1 MSIACRLRAAGLAAA
16 LLLATGVS
24 AGRGVPVA
32 RADAAATTVTVNARA
47 GLATVPATGI
57 GVNDAVWDS
66 QLGTTTISDLLK
78 TAGVQMMRYPG
89 GSYGDI
95 YHWQDNTAPGGFV
108 APNTNFD
115 TFMGSVQRVG
125 AQPIIIANYGTG
137 TPEEAAAWVQ
147 YANVTRGYG
156 ARFWEIGNELYGNGH
171 YGADWEADNH
181 PDKSPAAYANGVV
194 AYSDAMKAV
203 DPSIKVG
210 AVLTMPANW
219 PDGLVGSGDA
229 GTWNQTVLSIA
240 GSKIDFVDLH
250 WHPANTTAADV
261 LTKSSQIPDAIY
273 QVRQEIARFAG
284 ANAASIGISLTE
296 TNSIVGVDTQPG
308 ALYFADTTAGL
319 LENGV
324 FTVDWWDVHN
334 GGASISTVAGQTDFG
349 DSGLFSSATCLQ
361 GGCEPAL
368 NTPFAPFYSLGI
380 LSTFAHPGDQMIR
393 AGTDQPLVAAHAVR
407 RANGDVAV
415 LLVNKDPDNA
425 HPVTIDYAGLTPAA
439 GAPTVS
445 TFTNG
450 AAAISTAQAGTATS
464 QVLPPYSLPTLVVHT
479 APAPTPAAPGQPAA
493 SAVTDRT
500 ATISWPAAGAG
511 ANLKYEVFR
520 QNGTT
525 SEQWGET
532 TGTSFSVQNLNPGS
546 RYTVNV
552 LARDGSGNASWASPP
567 LTFAT
572 GTPQSSTCA
581 VHFADVNDWG
591 SGFVASVDVT
601 NTGGNPLDGWTLT
614 FDWPTGLQQMAGGWN
629 GTWSQSGASVRVTNA
644 DFNEK
649 LAAGGG
655 TTNVGFVGN
664 YGGPNLLPAVFR
676 LNGTVC
682 TSV

>member
-1 MSIACRLRAAGLAAA
+1 VLAAA
-16 LLLATGVS
+16 LVLAAGAS
-24 AGRGVPVA
+24 AGSRIPVA
-32 RADAAATTVTVNARA
+32 SAAAAPATVTVNARA

-66 QLGTTTISDLLK
+66 QLGTATISDRLK
-78 TAGVQMMRYPG
+78 SAGVQMMRYPG

-108 APNTNFD
+108 APNTDFN

-137 TPEEAAAWVQ
+137 TPQEAAAWVQ

-156 ARFWEIGNELYGNGH
+156 AKFWEIGNELYGNGH
-171 YGADWEADNH
+171 YGANWEADNH
-181 PDKSPAAYANGVV
+181 ADKSPVGYANGVV
-194 AYSDAMKAV
+194 AYADAMKAI
-203 DPSIKVG
+203 DPTVKIG

-219 PDGLVGSGDA
+219 PDGLVGGGDP
-229 GTWNQTVLSIA
+229 GTWNQTVLGIA
-240 GSKIDFVDLH
+240 GSRIDFVDLH
-250 WHPANTTAADV
+250 WYPGKTNAAEV
-261 LTKSSQIPDAIY
+261 LARPNLIPDSVY

-284 ANAASIGISLTE
+284 ANAANIGVALTE

-334 GGASISTVAGQTDFG
+334 GAASVSTVAGQTDFG
-349 DSGLFSSATCLQ
+349 DSGLFSSAGCVT

-368 NTPFAPFYSLGI
+368 NTPFAPYYALGM

-393 AGTDQPLVAAHAVR
+393 AGSDQPLVTAHAVR

-415 LLVNKDPDNA
+415 LLVNKDPDSA
-425 HPVTIDYAGLTPAA
+425 HPVTISYAGLTPAA
-439 GAPTVS
+439 DAPTVS

-450 AAAISTAQAGTATS
+450 ATAISTAQAGTATS
-464 QVLPPYSLPTLVVHT
+464 QVLPPYSLTTVVVHAARAT
-479 APAPTPAAPGQPAA
+479 TPAAPGQPAA
-493 SAVTDRT
+493 SGITDRT
-500 ATISWPAAGAG
+500 ATISWPAAGADPT
-511 ANLKYEVFR
+511 LKYEVFR

-532 TGTSFSVQNLNPGS
+532 TGTSFTAQNLNPGS

-552 LARDGSGNASWASPP
+552 LARDGSGNVSWASPP
-567 LTFAT
+567 LTLTT
-572 GTPQSSTCA
+572 GTPQGSTCA
-581 VHFADVNDWG
+581 VHFGDVNDWG

-601 NTGGNPLDGWTLT
+601 NNGGNPIDGWTLT

-629 GTWSQSGASVRVTNA
+629 GTWSQSDVSVRVTNA
-644 DFNEK
+644 GFNEK

-655 TTNVGFVGN
+655 TANVGFVGN
-664 YGGPNLLPAVFR
+664 YGGPNLLPTVFR
-676 LNGTVC
+676 LNGTIC
-682 TSV
+682 TSA